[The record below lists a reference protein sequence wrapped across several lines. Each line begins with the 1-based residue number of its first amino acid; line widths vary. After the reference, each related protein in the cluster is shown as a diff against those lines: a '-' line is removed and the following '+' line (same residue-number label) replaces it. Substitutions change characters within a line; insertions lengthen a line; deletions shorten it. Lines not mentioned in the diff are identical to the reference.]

1 LLEIL
6 AQATPPAGSQPPGA
20 LQFLANYGPIIL
32 IVIVMYFLVFNS
44 KRKQDKE
51 RKDMIAALK
60 KGDRVQTIG
69 GVLGSVVQV
78 DGDEIV
84 VKVDETTNSKIRFV
98 RSAIQRVIS
107 DELKTETK

>member
-1 LLEIL
+1 
-6 AQATPPAGSQPPGA
+6 
-20 LQFLANYGPIIL
+20 
-32 IVIVMYFLVFNS
+32 
-44 KRKQDKE
+44 DKE